1 MPISHLVLATHNQG
15 KIKEL
20 SRLLQARGIEVTGL
34 DEFPD
39 IGEIPENGATFAENA
54 LLKARAV
61 SSLTGLPAL
70 ADDSGI
76 VVEALQGAPG
86 IYSARFGDGWETLP
100 GESRDERNIR
110 KLLYL
115 MRKIPKHKRACYYE
129 CAIAVVT
136 PGGNTLATTGK
147 WPGSVL
153 IAPLGKNGFGYD
165 PVFWDNERAKGAAQM
180 SAREKND
187 VSHRGRALA
196 ALMEKWADFAEGAS

>member
-15 KIKEL
+15 KIAEL
-20 SRLLQARGIEVTGL
+20 SRLLQARGIEVSGL

-54 LLKARAV
+54 LIKARAV

-86 IYSARFGDGWETLP
+86 IYSARFGDDWEALP

-136 PGGNTLATTGK
+136 PGGNTLVTNGK

-180 SAREKND
+180 SASEKNG